1 MKIKIC
7 GSSNTCYWFHKAWWE
22 VLLTDSN
29 QPERD
34 KTFSGEP
41 KTLLYFTMPIMHK
54 LVPNSWKYW
63 RSLKLA
69 VWSQTG
75 HEEYWRT
82 LNSAV
87 TPHNVLYRYK
97 HFEHVYQ
104 GAFPPSCLRYLNK
117 GVSLQI
123 YKKYN
128 LKCVSNEVAICTA
141 CIEGRRVGPR
151 VLQHVLCHYVL
162 RF

>member
-1 MKIKIC
+1 M
-7 GSSNTCYWFHKAWWE
+7 
-22 VLLTDSN
+22 LLTDSN

-41 KTLLYFTMPIMHK
+41 KTLLYFTMHIMHK

-63 RSLKLA
+63 RSLKFSLTPNWA
-69 VWSQTG
+69 WQ
-75 HEEYWRT
+75 T
-82 LNSAV
+82 LNLAV
-87 TPHNVLYRYK
+87 TPHSVLYHYK
-97 HFEHVYQ
+97 HFERVYQ

-117 GVSLQI
+117 AVSSQI

-128 LKCVSNEVAICTA
+128 WKCFSDELAICTA
-141 CIEGRRVGPR
+141 CVEGRRVGPR